1 MNIVF
6 RTTLLALVAWLASTI
21 AVAETTEPEI
31 GIVNRTDCGGFWRYD
46 FNYETVDTDGET
58 PIVLSAAIFMLP
70 EVHDKTVKA
79 KGCGLLN
86 HYTITADKD
95 CPTHVSDIFT
105 MEGILSGTN
114 YFIIESDGFGFGIDV
129 EHNQKYL
136 QGRATA
142 RANIDAF
149 LAGRKLLEEEGYE
162 WSNVTLNLGY
172 SQG

>member
-1 MNIVF
+1 MNTVF

-86 HYTITADKD
+86 H
-95 CPTHVSDIFT
+95 
-105 MEGILSGTN
+105 
-114 YFIIESDGFGFGIDV
+114 
-129 EHNQKYL
+129 
-136 QGRATA
+136 
-142 RANIDAF
+142 
-149 LAGRKLLEEEGYE
+149 
-162 WSNVTLNLGY
+162 
-172 SQG
+172 